1 MSLIR
6 DARKFPQI
14 PTPIIVK
21 SALSMFLG
29 RLGSLNA
36 LEQLKES
43 SSLRS
48 FIEGRLPSA
57 DTIGRVFAL
66 IEPDTIRQANHE
78 IYTHL
83 KRNKSLE
90 LLEHGLIALNID
102 GHESHA
108 TYMQHCDGCLKR
120 TMNKGTDTER
130 VQYYHRHVTAQLV
143 FRNFSLLLDI
153 EVQQPGDSETAAAQ
167 RLLARVLKDYP
178 RAFDVVVVDALYCGA
193 PFINYVIDS
202 GKYIVVVAKDER
214 TDLVKESEIFLK
226 DKPPDITTS
235 DKRIEHKCWD
245 LEEFEWSSVKQS
257 LRIVKSL
264 KIKTVRR
271 QLDGKIEQE
280 TSAWMW
286 ATTLPKITAGT
297 KTVVELGHGRWRIE
311 NNGFREMVNHWFSDH
326 IYRHHPIAI
335 INFWLLCMM
344 AYNIFRCFYLRNLKP
359 ALRNTH
365 TMVHIASCVKSELYP
380 HRPLAVRPP

>member
-1 MSLIR
+1 MQR
-6 DARKFPQI
+6 FR
-14 PTPIIVK
+14 
-21 SALSMFLG
+21 
-29 RLGSLNA
+29 LNA
-36 LEQLKES
+36 LEQLKKS
-43 SSLRS
+43 PNLRS
-48 FIEGRLPSA
+48 FLEGELPSA

-66 IEPDTIRQANHE
+66 IDPNTIRQANRE
-78 IYTHL
+78 IYKHL

-90 LLEHGLIALNID
+90 LLGHGLVALNID

-120 TMNKGTDTER
+120 TMNRGTKSER

-153 EVQQPGDSETAAAQ
+153 EPQQPGDSETAAAE
-167 RLLARVLKDYP
+167 RLLGRVLKDYL

-202 GKYIVVVAKDER
+202 GKHIVVVAKDER
-214 TDLVKESEIFLK
+214 HDLVKEAEAFLK
-226 DKPPDITTS
+226 DKPPDVTTR
-235 DKRIEHKCWD
+235 DGKIEHMCWD
-245 LEEFEWSSVKQS
+245 MEGFAPWSNVKKS

-280 TSAWMW
+280 TSSWMW
-286 ATTLPKITAGT
+286 ATTLPKITART
-297 KTVVELGHGRWRIE
+297 ETVVQLGHGRWKIE
-311 NNGFREMVNHWFSDH
+311 NNGFREMVHHWFSDH
-326 IYRHHPIAI
+326 LYKHHPVAI

-359 ALRNTH
+359 TLRNAH
-365 TMVHIASCVKSELYP
+365 TMLHIAACVKAELYP
-380 HRPLAVRPP
+380 NMPLAVQPP